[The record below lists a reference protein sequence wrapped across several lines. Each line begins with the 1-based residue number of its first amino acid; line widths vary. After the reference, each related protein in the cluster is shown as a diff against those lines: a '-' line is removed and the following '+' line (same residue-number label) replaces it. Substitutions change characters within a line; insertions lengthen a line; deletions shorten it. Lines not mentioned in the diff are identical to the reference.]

1 MKRFALA
8 SILLLGLL
16 GAAPASAEPRVAVLY
31 FDNVGNPELDM
42 LRLGL
47 AEMMIVDLSNR
58 PDVAVIERNRIN
70 QVLGELDL
78 QTTDKFDPSKA
89 VEIGKLLGAERMVL
103 GSYFELLGTLTVT
116 ASVVEVQ
123 TGQSIGGHKVQGQV
137 AEFGSLLEQVTG
149 GVTPALVH
157 GRAWLDKAESGSDDA
172 DPPKATGS
180 TGAVRGGGGGA
191 RTAKKASRPAN
202 RSGGDAAHAA
212 EPIEAENTPS
222 ESVAAAE
229 PEPKP
234 EPSGDPLGAAMAFSA
249 GLDYLDRKDLKR
261 AREALQRAVDLDP
274 SLDVARTEL
283 ARIDI

>member
-1 MKRFALA
+1 MSRTALA
-8 SILLLGLL
+8 LSLLLGLL
-16 GAAPASAEPRVAVLY
+16 VAAPASAEPRIAVLY
-31 FDNVGNPELDM
+31 FDNIGNPELDM

-78 QTTDKFDPSKA
+78 QTTDKFDPSRA

-103 GSYFELLGTLTVT
+103 GSYFELLGTLTMT
-116 ASVVEVQ
+116 ASVVEVE

-137 AEFGSLLEQVTG
+137 AQFSALLEQVTG

-157 GRAWLDKAESGSDDA
+157 GRAWLDKAPPADSPEPSGAS
-172 DPPKATGS
+172 
-180 TGAVRGGGGGA
+180 GAVRGGAGRGTSTAGGA
-191 RTAKKASRPAN
+191 TGGSKKVEDDAGSRPVPAP
-202 RSGGDAAHAA
+202 SASM
-212 EPIEAENTPS
+212 PS
-222 ESVAAAE
+222 EPLPTPMQA
-229 PEPKP
+229 
-234 EPSGDPLGAAMAFSA
+234 GDPLGAAMAFSA

-274 SLDVARTEL
+274 GLDVARQEL
-283 ARIDI
+283 ARIKI

>member
-1 MKRFALA
+1 MRPIALA
-8 SILLLGLL
+8 LSLLVGLL
-16 GAAPASAEPRVAVLY
+16 AAAPAAAEPRIAVLY
-31 FDNVGNPELDM
+31 FDNIGNPELDM

-103 GSYFELLGTLTVT
+103 GSYFELLGTLTMT
-116 ASVVEVQ
+116 ASVVEVE

-137 AEFGSLLEQVTG
+137 AEFSSLLEQVTG

-157 GRAWLDKAESGSDDA
+157 GRAWLDAASTPAPASR
-172 DPPKATGS
+172 PPKATRS
-180 TGAVRGGGGGA
+180 SGAVRSGGA
-191 RTAKKASRPAN
+191 SSSPTTEDSGSVAESVEAPASRSRP
-202 RSGGDAAHAA
+202 
-212 EPIEAENTPS
+212 
-222 ESVAAAE
+222 E
-229 PEPKP
+229 PEPAP
-234 EPSGDPLGAAMAFSA
+234 PGDPLGAAMAFSA
-249 GLDYLDRKDLKR
+249 GLDYLDRRDLKR

-274 SLDVARTEL
+274 GLDLARQEL
-283 ARIDI
+283 ARINI